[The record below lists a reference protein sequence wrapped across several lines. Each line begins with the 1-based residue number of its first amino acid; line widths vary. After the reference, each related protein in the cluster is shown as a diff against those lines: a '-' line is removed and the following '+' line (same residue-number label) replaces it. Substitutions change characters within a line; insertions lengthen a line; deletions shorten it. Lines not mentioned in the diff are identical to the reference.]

1 MSTKS
6 NEPKKVKSKV
16 WNHVVNVVLI
26 EGHDLLPKADNTL
39 PDPFVKFRMG
49 TERYKSKVLLFG
61 TSLHTIQV
69 NKYVDASYLLISI
82 TEIDTIKSYICA
94 FASIAPQDDS
104 SSISKGVRRGVQG
117 GAHAIGK
124 IMKL

>member
-61 TSLHTIQV
+61 TSLHTIQLGIHD
-69 NKYVDASYLLISI
+69 NDFDKYLGVSYLLIST
-82 TEIDTIKSYICA
+82 TENDNQI
-94 FASIAPQDDS
+94 
-104 SSISKGVRRGVQG
+104 
-117 GAHAIGK
+117 
-124 IMKL
+124 